1 MNKEKYAKW
10 LSITAIIL
18 SVLLASFGVYTIFM
32 DNNFLM
38 GFIYICIYISLGF
51 SVSINDWIKIFKNK

>member
-38 GFIYICIYISLGF
+38 GFIYIFLGF
-51 SVSINDWIKIFKNK
+51 SVSINDWIKIFKNKQP

>member
-18 SVLLASFGVYTIFM
+18 SVLLTSLGLYTIFM
-32 DNNFLM
+32 DNDFLM
-38 GFIYICIYISLGF
+38 GFIYISLGF
-51 SVSINDWIKIFKNK
+51 SISVNDWIKIFKNK

>member
-18 SVLLASFGVYTIFM
+18 SVLLTSLGLYTIFM
-32 DNNFLM
+32 DNDFLM
-38 GFIYICIYISLGF
+38 GFIYLSRI
-51 SVSINDWIKIFKNK
+51 

>member
-18 SVLLASFGVYTIFM
+18 SVLLTSLGLYTISM
-32 DNNFLM
+32 DNDFLM
-38 GFIYICIYISLGF
+38 GFIYISLGF
-51 SVSINDWIKIFKNK
+51 SISVNDWIKIFKSK

>member
-18 SVLLASFGVYTIFM
+18 SVLVTSLGLYTIFM
-32 DNNFLM
+32 DNDFLM
-38 GFIYICIYISLGF
+38 GFIYISLGF
-51 SVSINDWIKIFKNK
+51 SISVNDWIKIFKSK

>member
-18 SVLLASFGVYTIFM
+18 SVLLTSLGLYTIFM
-32 DNNFLM
+32 DNDFLM
-38 GFIYICIYISLGF
+38 GFIYLSLGF
-51 SVSINDWIKIFKNK
+51 SISVNDWIKIFKSK

>member
-38 GFIYICIYISLGF
+38 GFIYISLGF

>member
-18 SVLLASFGVYTIFM
+18 SVLLTSLGLYTIFM
-32 DNNFLM
+32 DNDFLM
-38 GFIYICIYISLGF
+38 GFIYISLGF
-51 SVSINDWIKIFKNK
+51 SISVNDWIKIFKSK

>member
-18 SVLLASFGVYTIFM
+18 SVLLTSLGLYTIFM
-32 DNNFLM
+32 DNDFLM
-38 GFIYICIYISLGF
+38 GFIYLSLGF
-51 SVSINDWIKIFKNK
+51 SISVNDWIKIFKIR

>member
-18 SVLLASFGVYTIFM
+18 SVLVTSLGLYTIFM
-32 DNNFLM
+32 DNDFLM
-38 GFIYICIYISLGF
+38 GFIYLSLGF
-51 SVSINDWIKIFKNK
+51 SISVNDWIKIFKSK

>member
-10 LSITAIIL
+10 LSIIAIIF
-18 SVLLASFGVYTIFM
+18 SVLLASFGLYTIFM

-38 GFIYICIYISLGF
+38 GFIYISLGF

>member
-18 SVLLASFGVYTIFM
+18 SVLLTSLGLYTIFM
-32 DNNFLM
+32 DNDFLM
-38 GFIYICIYISLGF
+38 GFIYLSLGF
-51 SVSINDWIKIFKNK
+51 SISVNDWIKIFKNK